1 MIRGKSIYKV
11 LGLFALI
18 VFLTGC
24 AGTSSSTSEQNNK
37 QSQGIPYSLADNK
50 LLAMYFDHQDI
61 MEFFPI

>member
-1 MIRGKSIYKV
+1 MKRGVYIYKV

-24 AGTSSSTSEQNNK
+24 AGASSSTSEQNNK
-37 QSQGIPYSLADNK
+37 QSQGIPDSLADNK
-50 LLAMYFDHQDI
+50 LLAMYFDYQDI

>member
-18 VFLTGC
+18 VFLTEC
-24 AGTSSSTSEQNNK
+24 AGASSSTSEQNNK
-37 QSQGIPYSLADNK
+37 QSQGIPDSLADNK

>member
-1 MIRGKSIYKV
+1 MKRGVYIYKV

-50 LLAMYFDHQDI
+50 LLAMYFDHQDN